1 MAQVANKDIANSSG
15 AGVRADLNLALAAEA
30 SNNFG
35 DKAQVVKFYH
45 VNLLQI
51 ILLRLRNY

>member
-35 DKAQVVKFYH
+35 DKTQAG
-45 VNLLQI
+45 QI
-51 ILLRLRNY
+51 LPC